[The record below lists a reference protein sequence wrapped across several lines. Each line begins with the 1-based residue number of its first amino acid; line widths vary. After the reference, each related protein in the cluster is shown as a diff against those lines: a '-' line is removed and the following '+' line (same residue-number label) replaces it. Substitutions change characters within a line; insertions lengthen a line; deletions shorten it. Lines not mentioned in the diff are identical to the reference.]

1 MKKLIALIVVLVLT
15 SATAAF
21 ASGGAT
27 QSGYMSGDQV
37 LGAVQKSSGG
47 TLPFTGLSLV
57 GIVVAGVLLVAV
69 GFLMRR
75 VRSSS

>member
-1 MKKLIALIVVLVLT
+1 MKKLVALIVVLVLT

-21 ASGGAT
+21 AAGGAAT
-27 QSGYMSGDQV
+27 DSGYGGNAAVS
-37 LGAVQKSSGG
+37 GAVQKSGS
-47 TLPFTGLSLV
+47 LPFTGLSLV

-75 VRSSS
+75 VRTSS